1 MKFPVLTLA
10 LVASTGRAFSPT
22 LATTSV
28 LATSSSSGS
37 SPTATTAN
45 RPNSSTPK
53 RMISSI
59 LDLLGGGGGGS
70 FDKSQL
76 IAPEKALKGR
86 AQKMPNIDGLKHYV
100 LGNKIDH
107 VPEGHQ
113 VAVFA
118 NGVSFVVDDIDERRS
133 LSLSV

>member
-1 MKFPVLTLA
+1 
-10 LVASTGRAFSPT
+10 
-22 LATTSV
+22 
-28 LATSSSSGS
+28 
-37 SPTATTAN
+37 
-45 RPNSSTPK
+45 
-53 RMISSI
+53 MISSI

-118 NGVSFVVDDIDERRS
+118 NGVRFVVG
-133 LSLSV
+133 LSAFILLILVTFVPTIHIVFSFRASFITVLLGIRKGHLEIAQGYLFHCGRILCWIYTESNL